1 MPGWPDTGGTMKKV
15 SVTADTLVVTG
26 PCVYW
31 GHVVT
36 TAMSAA
42 VTDIRDSV
50 AAGAGDKI
58 DSIVASAAIGS
69 RSQPA
74 AGYPCSTGL
83 FIDFGGTGTVT
94 VYYESR

>member
-1 MPGWPDTGGTMKKV
+1 MGWPDSGGVMKKV
-15 SVTADTLVVTG
+15 SVTADQLLVTG

-36 TAMSAA
+36 SAISAA
-42 VTDIRDSV
+42 AVNVLDSTTAGAGTTIDV
-50 AAGAGDKI
+50 IAASAAAGARN
-58 DSIVASAAIGS
+58 S
-69 RSQPA
+69 PA